1 MNFWGKILTVFFLCI
16 SFPLVGEAKDAP
28 WISAP
33 GAILLEASTGQ
44 VLYAKN
50 AHQERPP
57 ASTTKILTA
66 ILGLELG
73 RLDDYVKVS
82 KYAASTPGA
91 SIDLVP
97 GVILRLEDLIKGAL
111 LNSGNDATV
120 AIAEH
125 LAGSEETFAWLMNR
139 KAVLLGAFQSHFV
152 NPNGLP
158 AEGHYSTP
166 YDLGVITRYALTHPL
181 FRQMV
186 KVRQAQIM
194 TSDGP
199 RYLYN
204 TNRLLGSYKGAD
216 GVKTGTT
223 NAAGQCLVASATREG
238 RQIIAVVL
246 RSEDRYED
254 ASALLDYGFE
264 SFYLEKVS
272 GGQKV
277 GKVYVPNGQKKE
289 IGVVTARE
297 VAWAVPMEKM
307 DQLEKRVF
315 LSPRVKAPVQKGQV
329 LGRIVLLCQG
339 KEVSSAD
346 LVAEEGVPAERGLIP
361 FWKW

>member
-1 MNFWGKILTVFFLCI
+1 MNLWRKVLTVFFLCI
-16 SFPLVGEAKDAP
+16 TFPLQVKAQEAP
-28 WISAP
+28 WVSAAA
-33 GAILLEASTGQ
+33 AILLEASTGQ

-57 ASTTKILTA
+57 ASTTKIVTA

-73 RLDDYVKVS
+73 RLDGYVKVS

-97 GVILRLEDLIKGAL
+97 GVVLRLEDLLKGAL
-111 LNSGNDATV
+111 LSSGNDATV

-139 KAVLLGAFQSHFV
+139 KAVLLGAFRSRFV

-158 AEGHYSTP
+158 AEGHYVTA
-166 YDLGVITRYALTHPL
+166 YDLAVITRYALAHPL
-181 FRQMV
+181 FSQMV
-186 KVRQAQIM
+186 KTRQAEIM
-194 TSDGP
+194 ASDGP

-204 TNRLLGSYKGAD
+204 TNRLLGSYPGAD

-223 NAAGQCLVASATREG
+223 NAAGQCLVASATRNG
-238 RQIIAVVL
+238 RQLIAVVL
-246 RSEDRYED
+246 RSDDRYED
-254 ASALLDYGFE
+254 ASNLLDYGFN
-264 SFYLEKVS
+264 SFYLEKVRE
-272 GGQKV
+272 GQRV
-277 GKVYVPNGQKKE
+277 GTVYVRNGQKQE
-289 IGVVTARE
+289 IGAVASRE
-297 VAWAVPMEKM
+297 VAWAVPK
-307 DQLEKRVF
+307 DKISQLEKRVI
-315 LSPRVKAPVQKGQV
+315 LYPRVKAPVQKGQV
-329 LGRIVLLCQG
+329 VGRIVLLYQG

-346 LVAEEGVPAERGLIP
+346 LVAEEGVPAERRLIP